1 MILTRVAIRR
11 RIATAVI
18 AVALTV
24 LGAWGFTRL
33 PVDFLPSITY
43 PMIKVHIWWRGAT
56 TEDVARDLAEPIE
69 QQMATVDGLD
79 WLESSSIE
87 GMYTLQAN
95 FGYGVDVDVAYQDA
109 LAALARVARELPP
122 DIDPPVIIKADPS
135 QLPILQITAG
145 GESWDAV
152 RLRTWADNWLKDR
165 LVAVPGVAGVELVGG
180 LEREIRVLLDPEA
193 VASHGLT
200 LAQVQARLHAANVQV
215 VGGRVT
221 AGPHELIARTTG
233 EFTDLEQIRATVLLS
248 DGAGRTVRVRD
259 LATVADG
266 HAETRIITRID
277 GKPCV
282 KLSVLKQAAANTV
295 AVARAVEA
303 RLGELAPALPVGV
316 HLGVVENQAAY
327 VQAAVDGVR
336 DAALLA
342 LGLVLGCVWLFLGS
356 WRQVLVLAIALPVT
370 LILNFALMA
379 LGGFSFNIFS
389 LGGLVVAVG
398 VVLDNS
404 IVALESISRLH
415 RLKPDEPLVDAAER
429 GTAEVGSAIVAA
441 TVGFLALFLP
451 FLFVPG
457 LASLLLRE
465 QILVIGGVVLLSLL
479 CAVTLTPMLAGSL
492 LAHEAQETAFQ
503 RVVAWI
509 TERYRR
515 SVATSLRR
523 PGLVVIIASVIA
535 AAGFGLAP
543 RLGSEFLPRMDD
555 GRVMVKVRLP
565 TGAALGE
572 TDAALA
578 RVEVAL
584 AGDPLI
590 ASAFTLAGGKVW
602 GLYTYE
608 IANEGEVNIQLVDK
622 PQRKLGTDAWLAA
635 LRKRLSD
642 LQVPGGQVMVMPMP
656 VKGIRK
662 VGDADVEVKLGG
674 DDLPQLFRLAGEAA
688 TALRGKP
695 ELTNVNLSLDLA
707 KPEYRIEVDRDR
719 AAALGLTVGEVG
731 AAMRTLVNGSVVT
744 QYRDGADLYDLRVL
758 VPPER
763 LASSQDLERLPID
776 LPGGGTA
783 RLGEVARVVRSS
795 GPVQID
801 RIDQVPQV
809 IVRADTAAGVDIGR
823 ATTAAASALTSLELP
838 PGYSRVFGGQ
848 SQQAAETRQ
857 VMLIIVAFALFFAFV
872 ALAVQFN
879 SLVLPVVILVS
890 VPFAAAGV
898 VAGLVIAGAPVGA
911 TVVIGFLVVVAT
923 VLNDGVLLLEFAE
936 HLRAQGQDPASAVT
950 DAAAIRLRP
959 RLMVAVP
966 MLLGL
971 APLALG
977 LHPGSE
983 MLKPLAAAAVGG
995 IAAALPVALW
1005 LMPALYRLVVRNRSV
1020 ALEHA

>member
-1 MILTRVAIRR
+1 MILTRVAVRR

-145 GESWDAV
+145 GEGWDAV

-165 LVAVPGVAGVELVGG
+165 LVAVPGVAGVEVVGG

-200 LAQVQARLHAANVQV
+200 LVQVQARLSAANMQV

-248 DGAGRTVRVRD
+248 DGAGRVVRVRD

-266 HAETRIITRID
+266 HAETRIVTRID
-277 GKPCV
+277 SKPCV

-303 RLGELAPALPVGV
+303 RLGELAPALPAGV
-316 HLGVVENQAAY
+316 QLGVVENQAAY

-404 IVALESISRLH
+404 IVALENISRLH
-415 RLKPDEPLVDAAER
+415 RQKPDEPLVEVAER

-492 LAHEAQETAFQ
+492 LAHEVQETSFQ

-523 PGLVVIIASVIA
+523 PGLVVIIAGVIA

-565 TGAALGE
+565 TGAALAE
-572 TDAALA
+572 TDAAIS
-578 RVEVAL
+578 RVEAAL
-584 AGDPLI
+584 ADDPLI
-590 ASAFTLAGGKVW
+590 DSAFTLVGGKVW

-608 IANEGEVNIQLVDK
+608 IANEGEVNIQLVAK
-622 PQRKLGTDAWLAA
+622 PQRKIATDVWLAA
-635 LRKRLSD
+635 LRKRLSAI
-642 LQVPGGQVMVMPMP
+642 QVPGGQVMVMPMP

-674 DDLPQLFRLAGEAA
+674 DDLPTLFRLAGEAA
-688 TALRGKP
+688 TAMRGTP
-695 ELTNVNLSLDLA
+695 DLANVNLSLDLA

-719 AAALGLTVGEVG
+719 AAAVGLTVGEVG
-731 AAMRTLVNGSVVT
+731 AAMRTLVNGSVIT
-744 QYRDGADLYDLRVL
+744 RYRDGADLYDLRVL

-783 RLGEVARVVRSS
+783 RLGEVARIVRSS

-809 IVRADTAAGVDIGR
+809 IIRADTAAGVDIGR
-823 ATTAAASALTSLELP
+823 ATQAAQAALTGLDLP
-838 PGYSRVFGGQ
+838 PGYTRIFGGQ

-857 VMLIIVAFALFFAFV
+857 VMLAIVAFALFFAFV

-898 VAGLVIAGAPVGA
+898 VAGLVIAGAPIGA

-936 HLRAQGQDPASAVT
+936 HLRGQGQDPTSAVT

-1005 LMPALYRLVVRNRSV
+1005 LMPALYRLVVRDRPV
-1020 ALEHA
+1020 TQEHA